1 VLSSVALQRQE
12 QEEETA
18 AQLQERNEKITV
30 LDAALAEYKTTVD
43 RLSHD
48 VDMLRKEKQRIEA
61 SLEMAQDDNQVLL
74 EQVSQYAPPESMH

>member
-1 VLSSVALQRQE
+1 MSSVALQRQE